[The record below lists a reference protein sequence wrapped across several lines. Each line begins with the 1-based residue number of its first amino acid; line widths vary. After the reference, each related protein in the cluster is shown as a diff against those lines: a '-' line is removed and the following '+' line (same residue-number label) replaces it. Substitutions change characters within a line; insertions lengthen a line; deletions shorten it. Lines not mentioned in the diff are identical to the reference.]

1 MRTLTGL
8 VLLLGAALLQTTLV
22 SRITLLQGSAD
33 LVLLMMVTW
42 MLQPGVEPDWK
53 WGIPA
58 GLMVGYATALPDWVM
73 WIGYVAAAGICQLLR
88 LRIWQGRLLSLVSSV
103 LFGTLAIHV
112 VTLLYLFLSAHPI
125 DALEALNLITIPSM
139 LLNLILVLPVNA
151 IITEL
156 NKLVSPVEEPA

>member
-1 MRTLTGL
+1 MRNLTGL

-33 LVLLMMVTW
+33 LVLLVLITW
-42 MLQPGVEPDWK
+42 LLQPGVKPDWK

-73 WIGYVAAAGICQLLR
+73 WIGYVAAAGTCQLLR
-88 LRIWQGRLLSLVSSV
+88 LRIWQGQLLSLFSSI
-103 LFGTLAIHV
+103 LLGTLAIHLA
-112 VTLLYLFLSAHPI
+112 TLVYLFLSAHPM
-125 DALEALNLITIPSM
+125 DALEALNLITIPSI

-151 IITEL
+151 IIAEL